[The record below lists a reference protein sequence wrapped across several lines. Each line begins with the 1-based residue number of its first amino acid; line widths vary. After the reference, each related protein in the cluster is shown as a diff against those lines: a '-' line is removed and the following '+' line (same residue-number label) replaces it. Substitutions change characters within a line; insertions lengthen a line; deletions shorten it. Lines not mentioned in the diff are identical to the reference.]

1 MTDLRDQMRRK
12 MEWLTDAM
20 EGTAAWL
27 DEHAVELAGGM
38 EPKENIKKRSH
49 RCIQEVRALLEEGM
63 RHDLPKRKRRGVCKT
78 KSK

>member
-1 MTDLRDQMRRK
+1 

-38 EPKENIKKRSH
+38 EPKENIKKMVASLH
-49 RCIQEVRALLEEGM
+49 SGSESTVRGGEE
-63 RHDLPKRKRRGVCKT
+63 T
-78 KSK
+78 